1 VTAVLLDKQ
10 RVRASFAKASNS
22 YDAMAV
28 LQRKVGLHLFDN
40 ISITEK
46 TEILDLGCGTGF
58 FTQLIAKSNQDADI
72 YALDLTLSMLDKTK
86 SREQCKNVRL
96 VCADAEQLPFIDNSM
111 QLVSSNLALQWCQN
125 LEQLFSGVHRVL
137 GKNGSFVF
145 STFGVDALNE
155 LKSAWAMV
163 DDYPH
168 VNEFCSK
175 FMIQSDLEKA
185 GFIDVQI
192 EPEDDEIAA
201 PSEHLPERAKALGI
215 LNKTLFGN
223 KCDGEIERI
232 QLHYLNGKIHVDF
245 FLPLSCLSSNTGH
258 NDILKTLTKVV
269 EKLPEFG
276 DIKVY
281 FG

>member
-1 VTAVLLDKQ
+1 MTAVLLDKQ

-28 LQRKVGLHLFDN
+28 LQRKVGQHLFDN

-58 FTQLIAKSNQDADI
+58 FTQLIAESNQDADI
-72 YALDLTLSMLDKTK
+72 YALDLALSMLDKTK
-86 SREQCKNVRL
+86 SREQCKNVHL

-137 GKNGSFVF
+137 GENGSFVF
-145 STFGVDALNE
+145 STFGIDALNE

-175 FMIQSDLEKA
+175 FMIQSALEKA

-192 EPEDDEIAA
+192 ESHTYYSKYKSVLDLMRE
-201 PSEHLPERAKALGI
+201 LKGI
-215 LNKTLFGN
+215 GA
-223 KCDGEIERI
+223 
-232 QLHYLNGKIHVDF
+232 
-245 FLPLSCLSSNTGH
+245 H
-258 NDILKTLTKVV
+258 NVSQGRKKTLTSK
-269 EKLPEFG
+269 G
-276 DIKVY
+276 DMQSMFAAYPKELDDGIKASFEIMYVMAKT
-281 FG
+281 GNR